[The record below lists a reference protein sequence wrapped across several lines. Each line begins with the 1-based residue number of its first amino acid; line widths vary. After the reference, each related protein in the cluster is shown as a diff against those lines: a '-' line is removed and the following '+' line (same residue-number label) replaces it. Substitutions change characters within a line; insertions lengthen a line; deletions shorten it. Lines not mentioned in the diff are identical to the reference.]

1 MTVTESLVRV
11 GAVYRRIIGMDC
23 ERCQSC
29 LRILEYRDE
38 AGLIPIECKCVKR
51 LPRFSLNVYG
61 KQRPF
66 ASRYL
71 RGCRMAEYE

>member
-1 MTVTESLVRV
+1 MTAAESLVRV
-11 GAVYRRIIGMDC
+11 GTVYRRIIGMDC

-38 AGLIPIECKCVKR
+38 AGLDPIECKCLK
-51 LPRFSLNVYG
+51 LQSRFSLNVYG

-71 RGCRMAEYE
+71 RGCRMKEYE